1 MVSWYQQKGGDYVE
15 KKRRAMTVRL
25 PEKLMDELRELS
37 YLTRIPTN
45 QTITRVLEENIPALL
60 ERARREK

>member
-1 MVSWYQQKGGDYVE
+1 ME
-15 KKRRAMTVRL
+15 EKRRAMTVRL